1 MQKQSYKKLVGDTTQ
16 IFEISNKGF
25 VLKIETVKL
34 IEYKNVYVSKNVF
47 IKPKYL
53 QRIIKNTNEAIR
65 EYKIEDDSLKIIIV
79 SSKDGFNS
87 YGQYDAINN
96 IVYYNDVICNKEI
109 LLKENIELR
118 HIERHE
124 MWHYK
129 QASLFRNKYGNI
141 GLNNYSNYIKYINLK
156 SKKLINKLGYNEEEI
171 SKFSV
176 YAKTMFTVG
185 RFDEVEA
192 EIMAKKGAKN
202 V

>member
-1 MQKQSYKKLVGDTTQ
+1 MQKQSYKKLAGDTTQ

>member
-1 MQKQSYKKLVGDTTQ
+1 MQKQSYKKLVGDTTR

-34 IEYKNVYVSKNVF
+34 IEYKNVYISKNVF

-65 EYKIEDDSLKIIIV
+65 EYKIENDSLKIIIV

-96 IVYYNDVICNKEI
+96 VVYYNDVICNKEI
-109 LLKENIELR
+109 LFKENIELG

-129 QASLFRNKYGNI
+129 QAVRYRLKYGFI
-141 GLNNYSNYIKYINLK
+141 TFENYLDYLFY
-156 SKKLINKLGYNEEEI
+156 SKKSALKLIDRLKINKDNVGGI
-171 SKFSV
+171 ST
-176 YAKTMFTVG
+176 YAKRMYTAK
-185 RFDEVEA
+185 RYDEVEA
-192 EIMAKKGAKN
+192 EIMAKKGVKN

>member
-1 MQKQSYKKLVGDTTQ
+1 MQKQSYKKLVGDITQ

>member
-16 IFEISNKGF
+16 IFEIFNKGF

-96 IVYYNDVICNKEI
+96 VVYYNDVICNKEI
-109 LLKENIELR
+109 LFKENIELG

-129 QASLFRNKYGNI
+129 QSVKYKLKHGFITFDNYLDYLFY
-141 GLNNYSNYIKYINLK
+141 
-156 SKKLINKLGYNEEEI
+156 SKKSALKLIDRLKINKDNVGEI
-171 SKFSV
+171 SK
-176 YAKTMFTVG
+176 YARRMYTAK
-185 RFDEVEA
+185 RYDEVEA

>member
-16 IFEISNKGF
+16 IFEIFNKGF

-79 SSKDGFNS
+79 GSKDGFNS

-129 QASLFRNKYGNI
+129 QAIRYRLKYGFI
-141 GLNNYSNYIKYINLK
+141 TFENYLDYLSYANKLAL
-156 SKKLINKLGYNEEEI
+156 KLIDRLKINKDNVGEV
-171 SKFSV
+171 SM
-176 YAKTMFTVG
+176 YAKCMYISE
-185 RFDEVEA
+185 RYDEVEA
-192 EIMAKKGAKN
+192 EIVAKKGVKN